1 MKFPYNSPLMV
12 DRRRQLR
19 AQSSKPEDIL
29 WNQIKNNKLG
39 FKFRRQY
46 SIQSY
51 VLDFFC
57 SEKRVNIEI
66 DGKHHIKSQEY
77 DRYRDRYLNALDITV
92 LRFPAQKIFHNLDNV
107 IKEVE
112 KAISLS

>member
-57 SEKRVNIEI
+57 PEKRINIEI
-66 DGKHHIKSQEY
+66 DGRQHAKSLEY
-77 DRYRDRYLNALDITV
+77 DQYRDRYMNALDIIV
-92 LRFPAQKIFHNLDNV
+92 LRFPAQRIFHDLDTV
-107 IKEVE
+107 IKE
-112 KAISLS
+112 IMSLS